1 MGSFATVLE
10 LSSYWRELTP
20 EEELRA
26 ADLLERASSM
36 MRLEM
41 GRSGVP
47 WEDPSPDLALAL
59 STVCMDVVRR
69 AMDLPDGMAGVDT
82 WSQGAVGYSESFKY
96 ANPGGDL
103 FLKASER
110 RALGMVRCRIG
121 TASPW
126 VAQ

>member
-1 MGSFATVLE
+1 MDPFATTAELE
-10 LSSYWRELTP
+10 AYWRCLTP
-20 EEELRA
+20 EEVARA
-26 ADLLERASSM
+26 EDLLSRASAM

-47 WEDPSPDLALAL
+47 WEDPGPDLAAVM

-69 AMDLPDGMAGVDT
+69 AMDVPEGMGGVDT
-82 WSQGAVGYSESFKY
+82 YSQGAVGYSESFKY

-110 RALGMVRCRIG
+110 RALGIG
-121 TASPW
+121 RARVGSAVPW
-126 VAQ
+126 VEQ

>member
-1 MGSFATVLE
+1 MGSFATVLD

-69 AMDLPDGMAGVDT
+69 AMDLPDGMTGVDT

-110 RALGMVRCRIG
+110 RALGMGRCRIG
-121 TASPW
+121 AASPW